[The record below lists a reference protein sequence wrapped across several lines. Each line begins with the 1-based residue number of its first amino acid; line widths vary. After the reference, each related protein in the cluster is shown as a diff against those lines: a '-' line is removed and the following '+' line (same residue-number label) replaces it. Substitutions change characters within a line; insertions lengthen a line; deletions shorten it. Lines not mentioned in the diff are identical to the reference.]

1 MARETFFPNPDNK
14 PVGYSPAT
22 RGGDTVFASG
32 HVSVDAAGNI
42 VGKGDAGAQSEQAF
56 RNVQAAL
63 KAAGVTIA
71 DVTKITCFLVNVADY
86 GAYAAVR
93 LRLFPENGPASS
105 TVVVKELVKPEYL
118 VEIEAIAVVG

>member
-22 RGGDTVFASG
+22 RVRNAVFVSG
-32 HVSVDAAGNI
+32 HVSVDATGNF
-42 VGKGDAGAQSEQAF
+42 VGEGDAGAQSEQVF
-56 RNVQAAL
+56 RNVEAAL
-63 KAAGVTIA
+63 KAAGATMA
-71 DVTKITCFLVNVADY
+71 DVTKITCFLVDVADY
-86 GAYAAVR
+86 DAYAAVR